1 MEVMDH
7 AASLSSDLPIIIA
20 GDFNTKAHGVARLS
34 PWYCGD
40 WMRVGSIGNTE
51 SEVNPSPTPSI
62 TPASNI
68 ITTCYSPI

>member
-51 SEVNPSPTPSI
+51 SEVNPSH
-62 TPASNI
+62 ALH
-68 ITTCYSPI
+68 SPRLYKQYHYDML